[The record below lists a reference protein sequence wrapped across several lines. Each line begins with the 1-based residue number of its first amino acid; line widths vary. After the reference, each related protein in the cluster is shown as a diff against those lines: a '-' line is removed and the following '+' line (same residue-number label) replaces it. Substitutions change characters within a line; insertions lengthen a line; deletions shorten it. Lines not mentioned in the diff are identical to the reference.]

1 VSFDPIQVDVDGTL
15 RNPVVAGSV
24 LLWALI
30 LLTACVIFL
39 KSGARFRAAAVAAIL
54 IGGWLMSP
62 LVVSALVNGLYRITA
77 SSLSSVGL
85 FGRSPAW
92 VAPAV
97 AGAGVLAMEVVA
109 RMRKRVA

>member
-24 LLWALI
+24 LLWALV
-30 LLTACVIFL
+30 LLIACVLFL
-39 KSGARFRAAAVAAIL
+39 KSGVRFRAALVAAVL
-54 IGGWLMSP
+54 VGGWLMTP
-62 LVVSALVNGLYRITA
+62 FFVNALVNGLYRITA

-85 FGRSPAW
+85 FDRSAAW

-97 AGAGVLAMEVVA
+97 AGAGVLAMEVVS
-109 RMRKRVA
+109 RGRKRAF